1 MPFKVHKLHFI
12 NDQILYINQINILP
26 VNYSY
31 PVSICILPHLNL
43 PQGNPSP
50 HPPYI
55 PTHVLIGLGFVTLGA
70 APPFP
75 FVFDVLGL
83 FGQLPLGPLQLQTQH
98 QQNLLDHAGLGGDH
112 LTNHLIREAKIQLA
126 QHFSDPD

>member
-1 MPFKVHKLHFI
+1 MPFKCHNLHFI
-12 NDQILYINQINILP
+12 NDQILYINQITCNILP

-31 PVSICILPHLNL
+31 PVSLY
-43 PQGNPSP
+43 SP
-50 HPPYI
+50 TCLTYPRVTPPPPYI
-55 PTHVLIGLGFVTLGA
+55 PTHVLISLGFVTLGA